1 MNTGQTVPPS
11 TYRRAIKG
19 TFFLSPAAFCLG
31 WSVPTWLLAPLYSV
45 SPLPEPF
52 VPPLT
57 SLPRPCPQ
65 EQQALVFQMM
75 QQIQQK
81 RELQR
86 LQMTSA
92 SQLSMTSL
100 LAATS
105 APLHSSTSSLM
116 TSAPQ
121 PPPSSSSLL
130 ASLSPQQL
138 NPSNALL
145 APQATP
151 PLSAPANSLL
161 ASGTGIPPVLT
172 AQTNPFLNLQPD
184 GNTPKGTVRMLLA
197 LP

>member
-1 MNTGQTVPPS
+1 MC
-11 TYRRAIKG
+11 TYILCISRHP
-19 TFFLSPAAFCLG
+19 FP
-31 WSVPTWLLAPLYSV
+31 
-45 SPLPEPF
+45 SPLS
-52 VPPLT
+52 PLT
-57 SLPRPCPQ
+57 SLPRPSPQ

-86 LQMTSA
+86 LQMGGS
-92 SQLSMTSL
+92 SQLSMSSL
-100 LAATS
+100 LAPTS
-105 APLHSSTSSLM
+105 APLHSSPSALM

-121 PPPSSSSLL
+121 PPPGSGSSLL
-130 ASLSPQQL
+130 ASLSPQQ
-138 NPSNALL
+138 LL

-172 AQTNPFLNLQPD
+172 AQTNPFLSLPAD
-184 GNTPKGTVRMLLA
+184 GNTAKGTVRMLLA

>member
-1 MNTGQTVPPS
+1 M
-11 TYRRAIKG
+11 
-19 TFFLSPAAFCLG
+19 
-31 WSVPTWLLAPLYSV
+31 WLLAPLYSA
-45 SPLPEPF
+45 SPLPERF
-52 VPPLT
+52 VPPLMA
-57 SLPRPCPQ
+57 LPCPSLQ

-86 LQMTSA
+86 LQMTSS
-92 SQLSMTSL
+92 SQLSMSSL

-105 APLHSSTSSLM
+105 APLHSSTSALM

-138 NPSNALL
+138 NPSNALM

-151 PLSAPANSLL
+151 PLSAPGNSLL

-172 AQTNPFLNLQPD
+172 AQTNPFLNLQAD